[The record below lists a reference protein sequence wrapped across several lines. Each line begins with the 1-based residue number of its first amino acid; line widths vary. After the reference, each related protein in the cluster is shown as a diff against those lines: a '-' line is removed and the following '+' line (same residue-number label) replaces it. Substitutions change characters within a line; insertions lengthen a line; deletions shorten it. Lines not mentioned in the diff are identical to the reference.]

1 MLRALEMRLM
11 QTGRALARVFGLTLV
26 AAFLLL
32 VGLGFLS
39 LAGWFWL
46 EALVG
51 PLFAALILAGGN
63 LLAAV
68 LALVLGR
75 PRPGASAPPATP
87 GKEPLQG
94 SADAAVPALMQAF
107 FAGFRAGAGD
117 PSGPSRYPPDDRP
130 PPAG

>member
-1 MLRALEMRLM
+1 MLRALEFRLM

-32 VGLGFLS
+32 AGLGFLS

-46 EALVG
+46 ESLFG
-51 PLFAALILAGGN
+51 PLVAALILAGAN
-63 LLAAV
+63 LCAALLAV
-68 LALVLGR
+68 VLGR
-75 PRPGASAPPATP
+75 PRPGQATPLPPAGT
-87 GKEPLQG
+87 EPAAE

-117 PSGPSRYPPDDRP
+117 PPGPRDTRP
-130 PPAG
+130 PPGT